1 MNEEKFPQHI
11 MRYCPLCG
19 AEAFVK
25 YGEKACKCGK
35 CGFVYYF
42 NAATAVAV
50 IIKDEKGRV
59 LLTRRAF
66 EPGKGM
72 LDLPGGFVD
81 PMEPAEN
88 AVRREI
94 KEELDLSV
102 TSMNYLGSFPNT
114 YLYGGIVYFTCDLV
128 FEVEVETLQ
137 GIHAMDDVDAFD
149 FYEITEDV
157 IAKVGADSIKKI
169 LRTFCL

>member
-1 MNEEKFPQHI
+1 
-11 MRYCPLCG
+11 
-19 AEAFVK
+19 
-25 YGEKACKCGK
+25 
-35 CGFVYYF
+35 
-42 NAATAVAV
+42 
-50 IIKDEKGRV
+50 
-59 LLTRRAF
+59 
-66 EPGKGM
+66 
-72 LDLPGGFVD
+72 
-81 PMEPAEN
+81 MEPAEN